1 MGSATSD
8 EHLAD
13 EFRNEFMT
21 LGSFVVRNT
30 FRNKRRSLLT
40 MISISFSL
48 LLLTLMIC
56 IWRSFYVDQ
65 VAPEAS
71 RRVIT
76 RDRVS
81 LAFFLPAFYRDKIR
95 SIQGVTAVAPMTWFG
110 GRYIDERPEHFFAQL
125 ATDPDEYLKVAS
137 DKIVPPDQL
146 KAWQQDRAGALV
158 DITLAKKYG
167 WKVGDRITLQGTIF
181 PANVDLTI
189 RAIYHRDPPQNALYF
204 NSKYL
209 EESVP
214 WFKGQAGWYSTQIDS
229 AENVSRVSQAVDDM
243 FRNSPLQ
250 TKTESEKAF
259 QLGFVA
265 SLGNIKAFILGIC
278 GAVVFTIMLVS
289 ANTMAMSV
297 RSRTREVAVLKTI
310 GFTRG
315 RVLSIFVSE
324 SVALAVA
331 GGVLGVLGA
340 VPVIWFL
347 TRGFIALGVPL
358 SMKVNAPTAGLSL
371 LVALTLGL
379 VSGYLPAFNAS
390 RMNIVDGLRHIG

>member
-1 MGSATSD
+1 
-8 EHLAD
+8 
-13 EFRNEFMT
+13 MT
-21 LGSFVVRNT
+21 LSGFIVRNT
-30 FRNKRRSLLT
+30 FRNKRRSVLT
-40 MISISFSL
+40 LISISFSL
-48 LLLTLMIC
+48 LLLTLMIS

-65 VAPEAS
+65 VAPEAA
-71 RRVIT
+71 RRLII

-81 LAFFLPAFYRDKIR
+81 LAFFLPAYYRDKIR
-95 SIQGVTAVAPMTWFG
+95 SIPGVVAVAPLTWFG
-110 GRYIDERPEHFFAQL
+110 GRYIDDRPEHFFAQL

-167 WKVGDRITLQGTIF
+167 WKIGDRITLQGTIF
-181 PANVDLTI
+181 EVNPELTI

-204 NSKYL
+204 NAKYL
-209 EESVP
+209 EEAVP
-214 WFKGQAGWYSTQIDS
+214 WFKGQAGWYSTQIGSSGDV
-229 AENVSRVSQAVDDM
+229 ARVSGEIDDM

-265 SLGNIKAFILGIC
+265 SLGNVKAFILGIC

-297 RSRTREVAVLKTI
+297 RSRTREVALLKTL
-310 GFTRG
+310 GFTRQ

-324 SVALAVA
+324 SVALSVA
-331 GGVLGVLGA
+331 GGVLGILVA
-340 VPVIWFL
+340 IPVIWWL
-347 TRGFIALGVPL
+347 TRSFIALGVPL
-358 SMKVNAPTAGLSL
+358 AMKVNYQTAGLSL

>member
-1 MGSATSD
+1 
-8 EHLAD
+8 
-13 EFRNEFMT
+13 MT

-40 MISISFSL
+40 MVSISFSL
-48 LLLTLMIC
+48 LLLTMMIC

-95 SIQGVTAVAPMTWFG
+95 SVQGVTAVAPMTWFG

-137 DKIVPPDQL
+137 DKIVPPEQV

-167 WKVGDRITLQGTIF
+167 WKIGDRITLQGTIF
-181 PANVDLTI
+181 PANLDLTI

-204 NSKYL
+204 NAKYL
-209 EESVP
+209 EEAVP
-214 WFKGQAGWYSTQIDS
+214 WFKGQAGWYSTQIGS
-229 AENVSRVSQAVDDM
+229 AEQVSRVSREVDDM
-243 FRNSPLQ
+243 FHNSPLQ

-331 GGVLGVLGA
+331 GGLLGVLAA

-358 SMKVNAPTAGLSL
+358 AMKVNGQTAGLSL

>member
-1 MGSATSD
+1 
-8 EHLAD
+8 
-13 EFRNEFMT
+13 MT
-21 LGSFVVRNT
+21 LSSFIVRNA
-30 FRNKRRSLLT
+30 FRNKRRSMLT
-40 MISISFSL
+40 MLSISFSL

-65 VAPEAS
+65 VAPEAA
-71 RRVIT
+71 RRVII

-81 LAFFLPAFYRDKIR
+81 LAFFLPAYYRDKIR
-95 SIQGVTAVAPMTWFG
+95 AVPGVVAVAPITWFG
-110 GRYIDERPEHFFAQL
+110 GRYIDDRPEPFFAQL

-158 DITLAKKYG
+158 DVTLANKYH
-167 WKVGDRITLQGTIF
+167 WKIGDHITLQGTIF
-181 PANVDLTI
+181 AVNPELTI
-189 RAIYHRDPPQNALYF
+189 RAIYHRDPPQNGLYF
-204 NSKYL
+204 HTKYL
-209 EESVP
+209 EEAAP
-214 WFKGQAGWYSTQIDS
+214 WFKGQAGWYSTQIGS
-229 AENVSRVSQAVDDM
+229 ADDVARVSSEIDGM

-265 SLGNIKAFILGIC
+265 SLGNVKAFILGIC
-278 GAVVFTIMLVS
+278 GAVAFAIMLVS

-310 GFTRG
+310 GFTRSS
-315 RVLSIFVSE
+315 VLSIFVSE
-324 SVALAVA
+324 SIALAVA
-331 GGVLGVLGA
+331 GGALGVLVA
-340 VPVIWFL
+340 VPVIWWL
-347 TRGFIALGVPL
+347 TRSFIALGVPL
-358 SMKVNAPTAGLSL
+358 AMKVNWQTAGLSL

>member
-1 MGSATSD
+1 
-8 EHLAD
+8 
-13 EFRNEFMT
+13 MT
-21 LGSFVVRNT
+21 LGSFVVRNA

-40 MISISFSL
+40 LVSISFSL

-56 IWRSFYVDQ
+56 IWRSFYIDQ

-71 RRVIT
+71 RRLIT

-95 SIQGVTAVAPMTWFG
+95 SVPGVVAVAPMTWFE
-110 GRYIDERPEHFFAQL
+110 GRYIDDRPEHFFARL

-158 DITLAKKYG
+158 DVTLANKYG
-167 WKVGDRITLQGTIF
+167 WKIGDRITLRGTIF
-181 PANVDLTI
+181 EVNPELTI

-204 NSKYL
+204 NAKYL
-209 EESVP
+209 EEAVP

-229 AENVSRVSQAVDDM
+229 PEHVAEASKQIDDM

-259 QLGFVA
+259 QLGFIA
-265 SLGNIKAFILGIC
+265 TLGNVKAFILGIC
-278 GAVVFTIMLVS
+278 GAVMFAIMLVS
-289 ANTMAMSV
+289 GNTMAMSV
-297 RSRTREVAVLKTI
+297 RGRTREVAVLKTL
-310 GFTRG
+310 GFTRQ

-324 SVALAVA
+324 SMALSVA
-331 GGVLGVLGA
+331 GGLLGTGIA
-340 VPVIWFL
+340 IPVIWLL
-347 TRGFIALGVPL
+347 TRQFIALGVPL
-358 SMKVNAPTAGLSL
+358 NMRVNWQTATLSL
-371 LVALTLGL
+371 VVAVALGL
-379 VSGYLPAFNAS
+379 VSGCIPAYRAS
-390 RMNIVDGLRHIG
+390 RMNIVEGLRHIG